1 MAAIFDRLN
10 HQTAAIQQ
18 VERDINESGEAG
30 I

>member
-1 MAAIFDRLN
+1 MAAMFDRLN

-18 VERDINESGEAG
+18 VERDINENGDPG